1 MSERNNSNINEGIID
16 PSVKKPKFV
25 TLSAEDVD
33 NVSIIWKQPEA

>member
-1 MSERNNSNINEGIID
+1 MSERNNSNINEGIIY

-33 NVSIIWKQPEA
+33 NVSII